1 MTSVSKNNYQ
11 NIWIITFCLVLCEW
25 LTPYLKSYTYNLR
38 ELLSVYFIA
47 LLVANLLV
55 ISPILIGNALLKDNK
70 SYWQRFQIKG
80 NVLVGLIVGI
90 LTFTAIYLF
99 LKIIFP
105 IGYYEELFD
114 RFLEMFVIDNTIEL
128 FINSFFKSCLL
139 IFFFGRIKQY
149 TQWEIWRIT
158 LLYTGIYIAAQWLNF
173 PEYGF
178 SEPFSRLFS
187 NYQNYLIV
195 FVYNGILIF
204 LYFWI
209 YKEWKYNFCVIVF
222 VNILMIA
229 FDRYILWRGE
239 IPNYK
244 SLIINALPIALA
256 TIITAGYKAF
266 YLFFPIKKSP

>member
-11 NIWIITFCLVLCEW
+11 NIWIIIFCLVLCEW

-99 LKIIFP
+99 LKIVFP

-139 IFFFGRIKQY
+139 IFFFRRIKQY

-178 SEPFSRLFS
+178 SEPFSRLLS

-209 YKEWKYNFCVIVF
+209 YKEWKYNFWVIVF
-222 VNILMIA
+222 VNILIIA

-266 YLFFPIKKSP
+266 YLFFPIKKRP

>member
-11 NIWIITFCLVLCEW
+11 NIWIIIFCLVLCEW

-99 LKIIFP
+99 LKIVFP

-139 IFFFGRIKQY
+139 IFFFRRIKQY

-158 LLYTGIYIAAQWLNF
+158 LLYTGIYIVAQWLNF

-178 SEPFSRLFS
+178 SEPFSRLLS

-209 YKEWKYNFCVIVF
+209 YKEWKYNFWVIVF

-266 YLFFPIKKSP
+266 YLFFPIKKRP

>member
-11 NIWIITFCLVLCEW
+11 NIWIIIFCLVLCEW

-99 LKIIFP
+99 LKIVFP

-139 IFFFGRIKQY
+139 IFFFRRIKQY

-178 SEPFSRLFS
+178 SEPFSRLLS

-209 YKEWKYNFCVIVF
+209 YKEWKYNFWVIVF

-266 YLFFPIKKSP
+266 YLFFPIKKRP

>member
-11 NIWIITFCLVLCEW
+11 NIWIIIFCLVLCEW

-99 LKIIFP
+99 LKIVFP

-139 IFFFGRIKQY
+139 IFFFRRIKQY
-149 TQWEIWRIT
+149 TQWDIWRIT

-178 SEPFSRLFS
+178 SEPFSRLLS

-209 YKEWKYNFCVIVF
+209 YKEWKYNFWVIVF

-266 YLFFPIKKSP
+266 YLFFPIKKRP

>member
-25 LTPYLKSYTYNLR
+25 LTSYLKSYTYNLR

-99 LKIIFP
+99 LKIVFP

-114 RFLEMFVIDNTIEL
+114 RFL
-128 FINSFFKSCLL
+128 
-139 IFFFGRIKQY
+139 
-149 TQWEIWRIT
+149 
-158 LLYTGIYIAAQWLNF
+158 
-173 PEYGF
+173 
-178 SEPFSRLFS
+178 
-187 NYQNYLIV
+187 
-195 FVYNGILIF
+195 
-204 LYFWI
+204 
-209 YKEWKYNFCVIVF
+209 
-222 VNILMIA
+222 
-229 FDRYILWRGE
+229 
-239 IPNYK
+239 
-244 SLIINALPIALA
+244 
-256 TIITAGYKAF
+256 
-266 YLFFPIKKSP
+266 

>member
-55 ISPILIGNALLKDNK
+55 ISPILIGNVLLKDNK

-99 LKIIFP
+99 LKIVFP

-139 IFFFGRIKQY
+139 IFFFRRI
-149 TQWEIWRIT
+149 
-158 LLYTGIYIAAQWLNF
+158 
-173 PEYGF
+173 
-178 SEPFSRLFS
+178 
-187 NYQNYLIV
+187 
-195 FVYNGILIF
+195 
-204 LYFWI
+204 
-209 YKEWKYNFCVIVF
+209 
-222 VNILMIA
+222 
-229 FDRYILWRGE
+229 
-239 IPNYK
+239 
-244 SLIINALPIALA
+244 
-256 TIITAGYKAF
+256 
-266 YLFFPIKKSP
+266 